1 MEKKSNITLLLVLSC
16 IAVLLC
22 PVLGIAPL
30 VLSIITHGMI
40 RQGEDSEKIARN
52 VKWITWTLVA
62 AFVIMVV
69 ITCVLFSSFTTVG

>member
-30 VLSIITHGMI
+30 VLSIITYGMI
-40 RQGEDSEKIARN
+40 RRGEDSEKIARN
-52 VKWITWTLVA
+52 VKWIKWTLVA

-69 ITCVLFSSFTTVG
+69 ITCVLFSSFTAVG